1 MRYMFRFSVG
11 EKLDNSRKLGHYMV
25 LDNDVELDHEDQLY
39 YDKLD
44 HGKRPDHDNN
54 IHDSSRPKVLLRI
67 TSNIRHEDF
76 RSPPPP

>member
-11 EKLDNSRKLGHYMV
+11 EKLGHYMV
-25 LDNDVELDHEDQLY
+25 LDNDVELDHADQLY

-54 IHDSSRPKVLLRI
+54 IHDSSRQLL
-67 TSNIRHEDF
+67 
-76 RSPPPP
+76 

>member
-11 EKLDNSRKLGHYMV
+11 EKLGHYMV